1 MDEYVRT
8 IKLNEKEKDYI
19 KTLLSM
25 IGKQIYDKYGLKRD
39 ETIVHTAKFADDIE
53 IDIKLVICEGEDKPY
68 TEAVAFR
75 NGSEI
80 ACTDV
85 EDEYVRKWTLDI
97 DNHTYV
103 VIVD

>member
-1 MDEYVRT
+1 MDGYVIT

-25 IGKQIYDKYGLKRD
+25 TGEQIYDKYGLKRD

-85 EDEYVRKWTLDI
+85 EDEYLRRWTLDI
-97 DNHTYV
+97 DNHAYV
-103 VIVD
+103 VIVN